1 MTSEAKTQQPA
12 VAPDAIL
19 RAVDTKPG
27 SMSSSAGSD
36 IPGCLTPAVPAI
48 REKNLI
54 ARKVLGIVKWFNVK
68 KGYGFIKVNDTKED
82 IFVHQSAIKI
92 NNPKKY
98 LRRRSM
104 DTGSGQLA
112 PESPES
118 TTEAADLVNNSPLD
132 ETQQSLQTGVTTTAA
147 ITSEAKTQQPAVAP
161 DAILRAVDTK
171 PGSMSSSVG
180 SDIPGCLTPAVPAIR
195 EKNLIVNDTKEDIF
209 VHQSAIKI
217 NNPKKYL
224 RRVGDGESVEF
235 DIAEGEK
242 GAMAL
247 NVTGPGGIAVRGGK
261 YASEHN
267 QYRCYRGRRCSPRN
281 SNQNYR
287 NRKSGGRKE
296 QSECTHEGQA
306 QQDQQRQ
313 VIEDAGHQGTKGRG
327 VPVRPDKY
335 RNYRPQFCR
344 GPPRQ
349 RQPREDSNEHY
360 EENQGEETQ
369 GQQPPRHQNHCNF
382 NHQQRR
388 PKNSKPQDVKEIPKV
403 CDPPYKNLS
412 VAKTNQGVTE

>member
-36 IPGCLTPAVPAI
+36 IPGCLTPAVLAI
-48 REKNLI
+48 RENILI

-68 KGYGFIKVNDTKED
+68 KGYGFIK
-82 IFVHQSAIKI
+82 
-92 NNPKKY
+92 
-98 LRRRSM
+98 
-104 DTGSGQLA
+104 
-112 PESPES
+112 
-118 TTEAADLVNNSPLD
+118 
-132 ETQQSLQTGVTTTAA
+132 
-147 ITSEAKTQQPAVAP
+147 
-161 DAILRAVDTK
+161 
-171 PGSMSSSVG
+171 
-180 SDIPGCLTPAVPAIR
+180 
-195 EKNLIVNDTKEDIF
+195 VNDTKEDIF

-267 QYRCYRGRRCSPRN
+267 QYRCYRGHRGSPRN
-281 SNQNYR
+281 SQQNYW

-327 VPVRPDKY
+327 EPVRPDKY
-335 RNYRPQFCR
+335 RNYRPQFRR

-369 GQQPPRHQNHCNF
+369 GQQAPRRQNHCNF

-388 PKNSKPQDVKEIPKV
+388 PKNSKPQGVKEIPKA
-403 CDPPYKNLS
+403 CDPPYKNMS
-412 VAKTNQGVTE
+412 VAKTKQGVTE

>member
-1 MTSEAKTQQPA
+1 MDTASRQLAPESPESTTETADLVTNPPLEETQQSLQTEVTTTAAITSEAKTQQPA
-12 VAPDAIL
+12 DAPDAIL

-48 REKNLI
+48 REKKQI
-54 ARKVLGIVKWFNVK
+54 AGKVLGIVKWFNVK

-82 IFVHQSAIKI
+82 IFVHQSAIKM
-92 NNPKKY
+92 NNP
-98 LRRRSM
+98 R
-104 DTGSGQLA
+104 
-112 PESPES
+112 
-118 TTEAADLVNNSPLD
+118 
-132 ETQQSLQTGVTTTAA
+132 
-147 ITSEAKTQQPAVAP
+147 
-161 DAILRAVDTK
+161 
-171 PGSMSSSVG
+171 
-180 SDIPGCLTPAVPAIR
+180 
-195 EKNLIVNDTKEDIF
+195 
-209 VHQSAIKI
+209 
-217 NNPKKYL
+217 KYL
-224 RRVGDGESVEF
+224 RRVRDGESVEF
-235 DIAEGEK
+235 DIVEGEK

-247 NVTGPGGIAVRGGK
+247 NVTGPGGIEIRGGK

-267 QYRCYRGRRCSPRN
+267 QYRCYRGCSGPRRN
-281 SNQNYR
+281 SQQNYR
-287 NRKSGGRKE
+287 NRKIGGRKE

-313 VIEDAGHQGTKGRG
+313 VMEGAGQQGTKGRG

-335 RNYRPQFCR
+335 RNYRPQFRR

-349 RQPREDSNEHY
+349 RQQRQDSNGHY

-369 GQQPPRHQNHCNF
+369 GQQPPRRHNHCNF

-388 PKNSKPQDVKEIPKV
+388 PKKPQSGKEIPKA

-412 VAKTNQGVTE
+412 AAKTKQGVTE